1 MASVEYSIK
10 VTIQDVVEEV
20 HAAACLLLALGRE
33 RLLAVAGGY
42 LWADDPDET
51 GGLTLDDLALRA
63 AGRALLACTAAR
75 AELDAMTPAQALAL
89 AQERAADATKELV
102 GPPRIGTLLLL
113 LPQPG
118 QQRRDE
124 QGRRCEVQ
132 RCKVAA
138 TPGDEPLV
146 EYLYEALEEHGG
158 GVGEALMPL
167 SQWEGLDPS

>member
-1 MASVEYSIK
+1 METNDLNPELLELARQRTGQFGASMAELEPLYNAPRRWF
-10 VTIQDVVEEV
+10 E
-20 HAAACLLLALGRE
+20 LGRAYAE
-33 RLLAVAGGY
+33 LDRVAGEG
-42 LWADDPDET
+42 
-51 GGLTLDDLALRA
+51 
-63 AGRALLACTAAR
+63 
-75 AELDAMTPAQALAL
+75 DAMTPAQALAM
-89 AQERAADATKELV
+89 ARERAAEATKELI
-102 GPPRIGTLLLL
+102 GPPRIGGLK

-118 QQRRDE
+118 QQRRDD
-124 QGRRCEVQ
+124 QGRVCEVQ